1 MTTRYTLDLAD
12 GTYPVRSSESIEGLL
27 TEWRGRF
34 IEAGVVAFDS
44 NEDAEGFSAALKAKE
59 IVEKTS
65 RSRAPVNMQALGML
79 ITATH
84 AAQNAKKA
92 KDWFTDVDM
101 ERITEFRGVEFKVN
115 WASGVAGFTEASPF
129 LQQAFSE
136 YLPAIFDVA
145 RKKAEEADRA
155 ARDQILHWGPKA

>member
-59 IVEKTS
+59 VIEKAG
-65 RSRAPVNMQALGML
+65 RSRAPVNMQALGMIEEAVRRAKHAKAAKSYL
-79 ITATH
+79 ESARENAIANTA
-84 AAQNAKKA
+84 
-92 KDWFTDVDM
+92 
-101 ERITEFRGVEFKVN
+101 IKVN
-115 WASGVAGFTEASPF
+115 WGSDSEHAAAFFYIEEAF
-129 LQQAFSE
+129 KE

-155 ARDQILHWGPKA
+155 ARDQIMSWGSKA